1 MVSKDKKSKQQV
13 VETVKPHFVVSVV
26 CVMPDG
32 DSKQVMGFDEST
44 GNLAY
49 SPVVLRE
56 IVGAM
61 ANCFGILEQSLDPE
75 NNNEVIEDG

>member
-1 MVSKDKKSKQQV
+1 METEKKDSIVKN
-13 VETVKPHFVVSVV
+13 VKPHFVVSVM

-32 DSKQVMGFDEST
+32 ESKQVMGFDEST
-44 GNLAY
+44 GSLAY

-61 ANCFGILEQSLDPE
+61 TNCFGILEQSLDPQ
-75 NNNEVIEDG
+75 NNKEVIEDG